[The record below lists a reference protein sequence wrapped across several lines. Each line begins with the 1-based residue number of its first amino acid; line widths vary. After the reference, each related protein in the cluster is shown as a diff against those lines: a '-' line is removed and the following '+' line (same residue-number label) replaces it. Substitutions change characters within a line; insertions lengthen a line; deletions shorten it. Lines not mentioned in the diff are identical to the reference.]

1 MGLALGLLIPTV
13 ALPASASPQNDLA
26 AKTAQA
32 KKLEAQI
39 EADHQRAELLD
50 EQYLQAQQ
58 AVADAQAKIAAAEA
72 GIAKAQADAARLRT
86 RLGSRAATLYMGA
99 GNADPFQINATDV
112 RELGS
117 RAKYSEAA
125 ADQDS
130 RLIDKLRVAEEQLG
144 VQRKDL
150 EKVQTLAAAQQK
162 AANDSLSQLRAAT
175 ASEEQS
181 LSAVKGDIGQLVEQ
195 IQREKAAA
203 EERAAKAA
211 AAEAAAAAA
220 RAQAAA
226 RTTSST
232 GGGGGGG
239 GSRSASSA
247 DIGVDPGNIPA
258 PSSGASAAVAYARAQ
273 LGKPYQYAGT
283 GPGSFDCSGL
293 TMMAWLQGGVSMSH
307 SAEGQYYQFPHV
319 PISELQPGDLVV
331 FGNPIHH
338 VGIYVGGGT
347 MIEAPH
353 TGAYVRYATIYR
365 SDLWSTGARP

>member
-1 MGLALGLLIPTV
+1 MGLALGLFLPTV

-39 EADHQRAELLD
+39 EADHQRAEILD
-50 EQYLQAQQ
+50 EQYLNAQQ
-58 AVADAQAKIAAAEA
+58 AVADAHAKIAAAEA
-72 GIAKAQADAARLRT
+72 GIAQAQAQAATMRT
-86 RLGSRAATLYMGA
+86 RLGNRAATLYMGA
-99 GNADPFQINATDV
+99 GNSDPFQINATDV

-150 EKVQTLAAAQQK
+150 EKVQKLAAAQQK
-162 AANDSLSQLRAAT
+162 AADDALSQLKAAT
-175 ASEEQS
+175 ATEEQS
-181 LSAVKGDIGQLVEQ
+181 LSAVKGEIGQLVQQ

-211 AAEAAAAAA
+211 AAAAAAQQ
-220 RAQAAA
+220 QAAA
-226 RTTSST
+226 RTQFS
-232 GGGGGGG
+232 GGGG
-239 GSRSASSA
+239 RSASSA

-258 PSSGASAAVAYARAQ
+258 PSGGASAAVAYARAQ
-273 LGKPYQYAGT
+273 IGKPYQYAGT

-293 TMMAWLQGGVSMSH
+293 TMMAWAQGGVSMSH
-307 SAEGQYYQFPHV
+307 SAEAQYYEFPHV
-319 PISELQPGDLVV
+319 PIAQLQPGDLVV

-353 TGAYVRYATIYR
+353 TGAFVRYATIYR
-365 SDLWSTGARP
+365 SDLWPNGARP